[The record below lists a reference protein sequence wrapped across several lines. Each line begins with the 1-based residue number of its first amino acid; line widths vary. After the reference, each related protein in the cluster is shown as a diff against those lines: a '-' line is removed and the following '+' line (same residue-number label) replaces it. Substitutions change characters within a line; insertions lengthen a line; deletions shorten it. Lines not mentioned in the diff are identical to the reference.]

1 MNCLV
6 TIIVEMG
13 DSLHVEIET
22 NVWPCHDIVTE
33 LRIVGKYDNF
43 QNNFEQ
49 LFERQKVNIYT
60 QYDL

>member
-1 MNCLV
+1 MNCPV
-6 TIIVEMG
+6 TIIVEME

-43 QNNFEQ
+43 QNNFEYSF
-49 LFERQKVNIYT
+49 LRDRKLTYI
-60 QYDL
+60 

>member
-6 TIIVEMG
+6 TIIVAME
-13 DSLHVEIET
+13 DSLHVEIGM
-22 NVWPCHDIVTE
+22 NVWPCRDIVTE

-49 LFERQKVNIYT
+49 LFERPKVSNELKYI
-60 QYDL
+60 

>member
-43 QNNFEQ
+43 QNNFE
-49 LFERQKVNIYT
+49 
-60 QYDL
+60 